1 MVAQLVDWRCG
12 LATAAT
18 ACNFFGQKLYG
29 VVHADGPDVFNARQV
44 GVCTTLKRRG
54 FRVFQIGTV
63 ATQIGP
69 NVDAIFGVRSNE
81 ARQLEQFK
89 RFLNADLFWIPAF
102 RNTLARWLFV
112 VFRHFAALHIG
123 AKAAFEHAN
132 GIASVFAQQF
142 AFWRDCGCFGFWI
155 WWTKRAS
162 VTAFWIV
169 RAANKCAAR
178 PRSTHRQSTDATV
191 LAQPWIAAVFERWE
205 QVWFQNFVYL
215 LKDFSDP
222 QFSGFRYRSREIV
235 PEIAQH
241 LLIVGLACADFIKL
255 VFQIGGKVIADVFAE
270 IIGQECSDQA
280 ALILRDQAVFVFF
293 NIAAILNG
301 GHDRRICRRAT
312 DAQFFHAFDQRRFGI
327 TRRRLGEMLFVFDGF
342 LGRWLA
348 LGDLR
353 QALVIVIN
361 NRVVF
366 AFFIDRKEAV
376 KQHHLAVCTQHNLA
390 VSRAHVN
397 GGAFH
402 TRSSHLAG
410 DGAFIDQIVKLA
422 LIRID
427 DFGVFHADHEV
438 SWAHT
443 FMGFLCVLCLVF
455 IDARLGGYIVG
466 AKFLANG
473 FAGLI
478 HGLWSHVDA
487 VCPHVCDQ
495 ASLV

>member
-1 MVAQLVDWRCG
+1 M
-12 LATAAT
+12 
-18 ACNFFGQKLYG
+18 
-29 VVHADGPDVFNARQV
+29 
-44 GVCTTLKRRG
+44 
-54 FRVFQIGTV
+54 FQIGTV

-81 ARQLEQFK
+81 ARQLEQSK
-89 RFLNADLFWIPAF
+89 CFLNSDLFWIPAF

-123 AKAAFEHAN
+123 AKAAFEHTN

-155 WWTKRAS
+155 WWTKRARI
-162 VTAFWIV
+162 TAFWIV
-169 RAANKCAAR
+169 GAANKCAAR
-178 PRSTHRQSTDATV
+178 PRSAHRQPADAAV

-205 QVWFQNFVYL
+205 QVWFQNFVNL
-215 LKDFSDP
+215 LKDLSDP
-222 QFSGFRYRSREIV
+222 QFRGFRNRSREII

-255 VFQIGGKVIADVFAE
+255 VFQIGSKVIADVFAE
-270 IIGQECSDQA
+270 IIRQECSDQA

-301 GHDRRICRRAT
+301 GHDRSIGGRAT
-312 DAQFFHAFDQRRFGI
+312 DAQFFHAFDQRCLCVAG
-327 TRRRLGEMLFVFDGF
+327 RRLGEMLFVFDGF

-366 AFFIDRKEAV
+366 AFFINRKEAV
-376 KQHHLAVCTQHNLA
+376 KQHYLAVCAQHNLA
-390 VSRAHVN
+390 VSRAHIN
-397 GGAFH
+397 GSAFH
-402 TRSSHLAG
+402 TGGGHLAG

-443 FMGFLCVLCLVF
+443 FVGFLCVFCLVF
-455 IDARLGGYIVG
+455 IDARLSGHIVG

-473 FAGLI
+473 FAGLN
-478 HGLWSHVDA
+478 HGFWCHVDA
-487 VCPHVCDQ
+487 VSPHVGD
-495 ASLV
+495 